1 MPREEHDDLGAFCA
15 RLSLAIEIEEV
26 LISTLSTSLSVNR
39 HGMPL
44 SEIAEVEHTIREHRI
59 SILKQRAR
67 MDAIGMPI

>member
-1 MPREEHDDLGAFCA
+1 M
-15 RLSLAIEIEEV
+15 
-26 LISTLSTSLSVNR
+26 NR